1 MDNQQR
7 PIGQSMK
14 LCSMLCASL
23 DGRGV
28 GGWMDTC
35 ICKAKTL
42 HCSPETTTL
51 LIGYTTIQNVF
62 GVIKNKI
69 K

>member
-1 MDNQQR
+1 
-7 PIGQSMK
+7 
-14 LCSMLCASL
+14 
-23 DGRGV
+23 
-28 GGWMDTC
+28 MDTC